1 MNADI
6 NSTVGTVWHRL
17 KELSVSI
24 VIISNVLFILINW
37 IIILKKLLKNITKN
51 DIIKK
56 HYYAVNNLYG
66 KRSRKL

>member
-6 NSTVGTVWHRL
+6 NSIVDTVWHRL
-17 KELSVSI
+17 KKLSVSI
-24 VIISNVLFILINW
+24 AIIKKILFILINW

-56 HYYAVNNLYG
+56 HYHAVNNLYG